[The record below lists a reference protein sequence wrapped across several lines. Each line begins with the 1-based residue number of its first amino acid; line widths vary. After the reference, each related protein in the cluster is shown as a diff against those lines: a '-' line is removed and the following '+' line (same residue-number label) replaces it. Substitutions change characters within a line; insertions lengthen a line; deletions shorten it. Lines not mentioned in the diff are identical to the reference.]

1 MPQKVVE
8 ISPSVTKGRLGP
20 LEILPFQSYQ
30 ISRGQ
35 GVETSHGRLF
45 HYLKAPFVDL
55 IFFFSWLTIKD
66 FWWKAFAW
74 NTLKISGIAKDLL
87 AVTRLMLGS
96 AAEEREKMQINP
108 LTPTISY

>member
-1 MPQKVVE
+1 ME
-8 ISPSVTKGRLGP
+8 DFSI
-20 LEILPFQSYQ
+20 ILK
-30 ISRGQ
+30 
-35 GVETSHGRLF
+35 F
-45 HYLKAPFVDL
+45 HLL
-55 IFFFSWLTIKD
+55 IFFFFFSWLTIKD

-108 LTPTISY
+108 LSPTISY